1 MKKLILGLVAASAL
15 CAALPASAQVVI
27 GENHRGNVV
36 VRAPGIAIGHVHH
49 RHHRVAYYDRFH
61 HRHWR

>member
-1 MKKLILGLVAASAL
+1 MKKLIFGLLAVATLGA
-15 CAALPASAQVVI
+15 AALPASAQIVV

-36 VRAPGIAIGHVHH
+36 VRAPGIAIGHRHH
-49 RHHRVAYYDRFH
+49 HHRVAYYDRFH